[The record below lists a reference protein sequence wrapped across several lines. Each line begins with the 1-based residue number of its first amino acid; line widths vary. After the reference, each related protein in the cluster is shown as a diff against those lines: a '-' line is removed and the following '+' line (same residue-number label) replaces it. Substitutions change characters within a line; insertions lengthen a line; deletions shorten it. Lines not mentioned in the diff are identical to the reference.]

1 MYIHKSS
8 NTNNNML
15 LLAMFASAFTVA
27 TGFSF
32 AKTDTVTTPIAS
44 KVCPLQKTKDN
55 FDMTKVWK

>member
-1 MYIHKSS
+1 
-8 NTNNNML
+8 ML
-15 LLAMFASAFTVA
+15 LLAMFALAFTVA